1 MITSTLTR
9 PTTIAPTMSCDRKV
23 SYQEDIDVAT
33 LFRPKPRVISLEPIS
48 RRVKNTNRS
57 RKKIVATNGQTQS
70 KDVVKPDA
78 SVERVSVISGRANST
93 DAEPP
98 QSPSHSDMSYE
109 SCPSS
114 CGTGSVAD
122 SNPPSVRT
130 GDSKIGKMVQSQT
143 TKPVTATIELQK
155 AGFLRGDL
163 VSVKIHVHHTKH
175 IKSLHGVIVTLYRQ
189 ARVDVNPPLP
199 KVGSSKA
206 EQESIPKTRTGIGL
220 SITGAGASHLF
231 RKDLSQSFASLIID
245 PSTLSAEIRATVRV
259 PEEVFPTISTAPG
272 AMITF
277 KYYVEVVLDLQG
289 KLAGLDRFLPN
300 AGMSGISSHTG
311 GPTTGSPADASNSVF
326 AAWGGHFMD
335 TEEIRR
341 DKSVVSCIFE
351 IIIGTRDSE
360 RKGKWKQLVQSNG
373 SSSVDTGIQQA
384 ETLTKKAQEANGML
398 GRLDDASRPNG
409 EHIQWAENI
418 QWPEPNISSQNTQ
431 GYTNGTAIP
440 TVPLPPN
447 AGAEGEELTE
457 KERIRLAEE
466 RLLPS
471 RPPDSDEASSS
482 VAQHAPTAPTLH
494 DGDPPAFVARTT
506 PSYTDPSAPPPHDHD
521 SRVDPPASAPAY
533 ERHGFAPSD
542 DKLEL
547 QRARLERERS
557 APDDALGDAGPSAPP
572 PPNHL
577 AAFAPSAPS
586 FDDVDD
592 FGFGAADAHGHGHA
606 EHSLPRYER

>member
-1 MITSTLTR
+1 M
-9 PTTIAPTMSCDRKV
+9 V
-23 SYQEDIDVAT
+23 
-33 LFRPKPRVISLEPIS
+33 
-48 RRVKNTNRS
+48 
-57 RKKIVATNGQTQS
+57 NGQTQS
-70 KDVVKPDA
+70 KDAVKPDA
-78 SVERVSVISGRANST
+78 SVDRVSVTGRANST

-98 QSPSHSDMSYE
+98 RSPSHSDMSYE

-130 GDSKIGKMVQSQT
+130 GDSKIGKMVTSQT
-143 TKPVTATIELQK
+143 PKPVTATIELQK

-206 EQESIPKTRTGIGL
+206 EQESTSKSRTGIGL

-259 PEEVFPTISTAPG
+259 PEEAFPTISTAPG

-300 AGMSGISSHTG
+300 AGMAGISSHTG
-311 GPTTGSPADASNSVF
+311 DPTTGSPADASNSVF

-341 DKSVVSCIFE
+341 DRSVVSCIFE

-360 RKGKWKQLVQSNG
+360 RKGKWKQLVQTNG
-373 SSSVDTGIQQA
+373 SSSNGIGTQQA
-384 ETLTKKAQEANGML
+384 DGSIKKAQDANNML
-398 GRLDDASRPNG
+398 GRPDEAGRPNG
-409 EHIQWAENI
+409 EHIQWAE
-418 QWPEPNISSQNTQ
+418 PNITGQTTQ
-431 GYTNGTAIP
+431 GHTNGAALP
-440 TVPLPPN
+440 TVPLPPD
-447 AGAEGEELTE
+447 AGAEDSELTE
-457 KERIRLAEE
+457 KERIRRAEE

-471 RPPDSDEASSS
+471 RPPDSDAAARS
-482 VAQHAPTAPTLH
+482 APQHAPTAPTLH
-494 DGDPPAFVARTT
+494 DDDPPAFASHTA
-506 PSYTDPSAPPPHDHD
+506 PSYAGPSAAPPPPHHHAGHAE
-521 SRVDPPASAPAY
+521 SASAPAY
-533 ERHGFAPSD
+533 EPHGFAPSD
-542 DKLEL
+542 DKHEL
-547 QRARLERERS
+547 HRRRLERERS
-557 APDDALGDAGPSAPP
+557 APEEDAAAADDASAAGPAAPP
-572 PPNHL
+572 PH
-577 AAFAPSAPS
+577 AAFAPSAPA

-592 FGFGAADAHGHGHA
+592 FGFGAGAHGHGTGDTDADA